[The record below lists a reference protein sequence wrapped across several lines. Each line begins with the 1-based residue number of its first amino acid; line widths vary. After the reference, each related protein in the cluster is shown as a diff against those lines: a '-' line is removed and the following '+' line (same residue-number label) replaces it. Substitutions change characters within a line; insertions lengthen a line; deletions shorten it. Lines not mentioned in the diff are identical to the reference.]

1 MKRHDNGGGTLAS
14 SRTED
19 CASHDALQKPDK
31 EDSTSRDDDSSTGD
45 SILPEPEKASFGRWA
60 PLLRILQRSRPRPP
74 PLIQAVTTEGTR
86 QHSVDSTLGYCVYG
100 TETSGREDAANGPL
114 QLSWSNNSNN
124 NNNAPANDTFWEGIA
139 PDLVSVLCTGRDM
152 NDAYESDEQD
162 ESDCHSDAIALL
174 YGYSVEATIPDDTL
188 STSTLNTCLEEL
200 LHLVYENNVHDVAL
214 LHSLAYLQ
222 WELRQRYRGDMN
234 DGASI
239 SGQEDASALVLPTMV
254 PRVVAHDDTDPQQD
268 RMDAWYDAPKQRP
281 SRRHQD
287 AVQSLATFLV
297 DPAHSCF
304 AKLASLSAL
313 ITTIMAQPHAT
324 VEDDNNNREAWLRQ
338 CFAFCVAP
346 SADHVPWCGGC
357 RSDRASSNGQD
368 VDHGAHAL
376 GVLLWELRAVC
387 LYLPIAADHENN
399 DPCDGVSR
407 RASLAP
413 PHSHWSWRLW
423 TPRKVHQ
430 QRRWERIK
438 EYLYATDSVVLGDL
452 DLLRDAF
459 EMGGIDN
466 AVILASIGH
475 LRITTTIATTAITT
489 LNHDKH
495 QQAVRHVVTYLMD
508 CTVSPLAKMNCLQY
522 LGVARCGTSKADNK
536 EAAVHDLLEQ
546 SLKFCTDPK
555 ADTTLFLLD
564 TGQEDPVLFLLWELR
579 AIGLYLWQQQEA
591 RHDRIRYRVRQ
602 FSNGIV
608 AGAWA
613 VEAGLQRTAAVAVA
627 VAGMTA
633 GSRFMVRHTAPNP
646 SPSPWLDRDCKSA
659 VVTLTY
665 SNALKRVTTQSRV
678 TLTAAVST
686 VASVS
691 ARQIL
696 ALGRQLGQWIR
707 PRHPGHNVAVQATGE
722 VALATLGAAA
732 VIGEAVVDCTGTLIE
747 GAATATH
754 IVVSHKYGP
763 VAGQVVQDVGESAR
777 NLIHIERSVGLI
789 TGQNTSQAVKMVVR
803 QTGKARAQ
811 EQNPELSSPLVSPID
826 SMNIQ

>member
-1 MKRHDNGGGTLAS
+1 
-14 SRTED
+14 
-19 CASHDALQKPDK
+19 
-31 EDSTSRDDDSSTGD
+31 
-45 SILPEPEKASFGRWA
+45 
-60 PLLRILQRSRPRPP
+60 
-74 PLIQAVTTEGTR
+74 
-86 QHSVDSTLGYCVYG
+86 
-100 TETSGREDAANGPL
+100 
-114 QLSWSNNSNN
+114 
-124 NNNAPANDTFWEGIA
+124 
-139 PDLVSVLCTGRDM
+139 
-152 NDAYESDEQD
+152 
-162 ESDCHSDAIALL
+162 
-174 YGYSVEATIPDDTL
+174 
-188 STSTLNTCLEEL
+188 
-200 LHLVYENNVHDVAL
+200 
-214 LHSLAYLQ
+214 
-222 WELRQRYRGDMN
+222 
-234 DGASI
+234 
-239 SGQEDASALVLPTMV
+239 
-254 PRVVAHDDTDPQQD
+254 
-268 RMDAWYDAPKQRP
+268 
-281 SRRHQD
+281 
-287 AVQSLATFLV
+287 
-297 DPAHSCF
+297 
-304 AKLASLSAL
+304 
-313 ITTIMAQPHAT
+313 
-324 VEDDNNNREAWLRQ
+324 
-338 CFAFCVAP
+338 
-346 SADHVPWCGGC
+346 
-357 RSDRASSNGQD
+357 
-368 VDHGAHAL
+368 
-376 GVLLWELRAVC
+376 
-387 LYLPIAADHENN
+387 
-399 DPCDGVSR
+399 
-407 RASLAP
+407 
-413 PHSHWSWRLW
+413 
-423 TPRKVHQ
+423 
-430 QRRWERIK
+430 
-438 EYLYATDSVVLGDL
+438 
-452 DLLRDAF
+452 
-459 EMGGIDN
+459 
-466 AVILASIGH
+466 
-475 LRITTTIATTAITT
+475 
-489 LNHDKH
+489 
-495 QQAVRHVVTYLMD
+495 VVTYLMD